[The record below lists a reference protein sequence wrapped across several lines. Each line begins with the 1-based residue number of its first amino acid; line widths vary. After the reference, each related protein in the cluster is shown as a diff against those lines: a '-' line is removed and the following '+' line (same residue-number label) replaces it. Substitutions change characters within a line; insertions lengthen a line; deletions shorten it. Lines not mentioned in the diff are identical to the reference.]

1 MATVT
6 AYNLGNAD
14 TTRIDLNNGKKLLVD
29 YANMRCKTNPDDKR
43 VDLPAQLLKDL
54 TDNKRDYYDIVAF
67 THLDND
73 HICGSTKFFYLLH
86 NAQYQGAGRIH
97 IKEMWVPAAAILEKA
112 DECNEE
118 AKILRAEAQYRLKK
132 GEGIRVFSNPGK
144 LDDWLKRRQIDPAS
158 RKHLITDAGNLIP
171 GFSLTDDGV
180 EFFVHSPFASRSNEG
195 ALIER
200 NSDALTFQAT
210 FEECGRKTRMHFF
223 SDIDWEVVKY
233 IVRVTRNRAK
243 KDASRLDRLKWDV
256 FHLPHH
262 SSAYSLSADKGQDI
276 TVPDPDIK
284 ELFEI
289 YGEYNGIMIS
299 PSDEIL
305 TVDTIQ
311 PPHRQAANYYRS
323 VAKLKSGSY
332 LVTMEQPTT
341 ASPKPLVI
349 QIDRFGATVKKDTG
363 GSSAAVIGS
372 QITPRAGSRF

>member
-1 MATVT
+1 MVTVT
-6 AYNLGNAD
+6 AFNLGNAD
-14 TTRIDLNNGKKLLVD
+14 TTRIDLNNGKKLLID
-29 YANMRCKTNPDDKR
+29 YADMRSKSDSDDKR
-43 VDLPAQLLKDL
+43 VDLPAHLLKDL
-54 TDNKRDYYDIVAF
+54 TDNKRNYYDVVAF

-73 HICGSTKFFYLLH
+73 HICGSTKFFHLLH
-86 NAQYQGAGRIH
+86 NTQYQSAGRIH

-132 GEGIRVFSNPGK
+132 GEGIQVFSNPGK
-144 LDDWLKRRQIDPAS
+144 LDEWFKRRQLDPAS
-158 RKHLITDAGNLIP
+158 RKHLITDAGNVIP
-171 GFSLTDDGV
+171 GFTLAADGA

-210 FEECGRKTRMHFF
+210 FDEYGRKTRMHFF
-223 SDIDWEVVKY
+223 SDVDWEVVKY

-243 KDASRLDRLKWDV
+243 QDASRLDRLKWDV

-262 SSAYSLSADKGQDI
+262 SSAYSLAADKGKYI
-276 TVPDPDIK
+276 TVADPDVK

-289 YGEYNGIMIS
+289 YGQYAGIMIS
-299 PSDEIL
+299 PSDEIP

-311 PPHRQAANYYRS
+311 PPHVQAANYYRS

-332 LVTMEQPTT
+332 LVTMEQPTKS
-341 ASPKPLVI
+341 SPKPLVI
-349 QIDRFGATVKKDTG
+349 HIDRFGATVKKDTG
-363 GSSAAVIGS
+363 GNSAAIIGS
-372 QITPRAGSRF
+372 QVTPRAGGQF

>member
-14 TTRIDLNNGKKLLVD
+14 TSRIDLNNGKKLLID
-29 YANMRCKTNPDDKR
+29 YADMRCEGDPNDKR
-43 VDLPAQLLKDL
+43 VDLPAELLKDL
-54 TDNKRDYYDIVAF
+54 TATKRDYYDVVAF
-67 THLDND
+67 THLDRD
-73 HICGSTKFFYLLH
+73 HTLGSSEFFYFEHALK
-86 NAQYQGAGRIH
+86 YQGPGRV
-97 IKEMWVPAAAILEKA
+97 KMNMMWVPAAVILEEGCEDDA
-112 DECNEE
+112 RIIN
-118 AKILRAEAQYRLKK
+118 AEARYRLRK

-144 LDDWLKRRQIDPAS
+144 LNDWLWKQGIDPAS
-158 RKHLITDAGNLIP
+158 RSHLITDAGTLIP
-171 GFSLTDDGV
+171 GFTLLNDGV
-180 EFFVHSPFASRSNEG
+180 EFFVHSPLASRTADGKN
-195 ALIER
+195 LIER

-210 FEECGRKTRMHFF
+210 FEEQGRKTRMHFF
-223 SDIDWEVVKY
+223 SDIDWEVIKF
-233 IVRVTRNRAK
+233 IVRVTQNRAK
-243 KDASRLDRLKWDV
+243 KDSSRLERLQWDV

-262 SSAYSLSADKGQDI
+262 SSYLSLSADKGKDV
-276 TVPDPDIK
+276 TEPDEDVK
-284 ELFEI
+284 QLYET

-323 VAKLKSGSY
+323 VSKLKSGSY
-332 LVTMEQPTT
+332 LVTMEQPNI

-372 QITPRAGSRF
+372 QVTPRAGGQF